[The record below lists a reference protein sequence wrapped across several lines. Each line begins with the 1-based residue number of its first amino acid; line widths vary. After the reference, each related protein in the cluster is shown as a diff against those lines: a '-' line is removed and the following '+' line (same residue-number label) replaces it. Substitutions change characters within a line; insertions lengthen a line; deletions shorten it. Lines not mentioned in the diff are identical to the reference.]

1 MGDGYTVQTSRI
13 LDGAIMTM
21 FTMIVSAFFLY
32 MFKALWFLLNRSEF
46 KWFKVGLIITTIFP
60 FKHSFDYNLTHIFL
74 FSICTLIFCVKPVD
88 EESGAKKEG
97 FDFKKMV
104 PDKFKKYT

>member
-1 MGDGYTVQTSRI
+1 
-13 LDGAIMTM
+13 MTM

-60 FKHSFDYNLTHIFL
+60 FK
-74 FSICTLIFCVKPVD
+74 V
-88 EESGAKKEG
+88 
-97 FDFKKMV
+97 
-104 PDKFKKYT
+104 